1 MRILKT
7 VILCLAF
14 VAAVFLCSANV
25 HSVQLHYIPD
35 FGITQL
41 GAPQSLDAPLFLV
54 VLASVALGL
63 VFGGGAALFEQTRV
77 KLELR
82 QAKKAEAKFRE
93 QAVTGVSELG
103 VEREEVARLNA
114 AISSLHRER
123 DELVAAADQR
133 ASSERAEVESSA
145 VPPAAAPP
153 VEAEPPS
160 NGDQVEEPDK
170 T

>member
-41 GAPQSLDAPLFLV
+41 GAPQTLEAPLFLV

-63 VFGGGAALFEQTRV
+63 VFGGGAAIFEQTRV

-93 QAVTGVSELG
+93 QAVTGASELG

-114 AISSLHRER
+114 EVLRLNRER
-123 DELVAAADQR
+123 DELAAASDQR
-133 ASSERAEVESSA
+133 ESNETAEVES
-145 VPPAAAPP
+145 APP

-160 NGDQVEEPDK
+160 DGDQTEEPDK